1 MNSTKSFIGIKKEQ
15 MQNFTVRERVI
26 LAALIMSF
34 LLGAGHRLWKANFH
48 SSDNLS
54 AQTEQVN
61 HAED

>member
-1 MNSTKSFIGIKKEQ
+1 

-26 LAALIMSF
+26 LVALVMTF
-34 LLGAGHRLWKANFH
+34 LLGAGHRLWKARAGA
-48 SSDNLS
+48 SGNLS

>member
-1 MNSTKSFIGIKKEQ
+1 

-26 LAALIMSF
+26 LIALIMSF
-34 LLGAGHRLWKANFH
+34 VLGAGHRLWKTSSRA
-48 SSDNLS
+48 SDNIS

>member
-1 MNSTKSFIGIKKEQ
+1 

-26 LAALIMSF
+26 LFALIMSF

-48 SSDNLS
+48 PSDNLS